1 MTPERFFYVAHVTA
15 MVLCFIIGRYNHS
28 QLFLPVYFF
37 SYSGWMAFG
46 FNYAKQSV
54 DFFLLRDVSSYRAV
68 LSLLVT
74 ERKKKENPHQNER
87 TNKMC
92 LFSHETQLCKQM
104 TVCHAVFSP
113 KHQTHIPNSLSTWH
127 FQRYMQ
133 LNMAKLNSSSL
144 QIIPS
149 RKRFLSQPT
158 ALPSVQADKSIRS
171 VICDSFP
178 SNSLPT
184 PKSQEPLILL
194 PK

>member
-113 KHQTHIPNSLSTWH
+113 KRQTHIPNSLSTWR

-133 LNMAKLNSSSL
+133 LNMAKLNSSPLSRSSL
-144 QIIPS
+144 PENVS
-149 RKRFLSQPT
+149 FLSRQPYHLSKLT
-158 ALPSVQADKSIRS
+158 
-171 VICDSFP
+171 
-178 SNSLPT
+178 
-184 PKSQEPLILL
+184 SQ
-194 PK
+194 

>member
-113 KHQTHIPNSLSTWH
+113 KRQTHIPNSLSTWR

-133 LNMAKLNSSSL
+133 LNMAKLNSSPL

-158 ALPSVQADKSIRS
+158 ALSSYCPTRQVSKISHLW
-171 VICDSFP
+171 FL
-178 SNSLPT
+178 SL
-184 PKSQEPLILL
+184 
-194 PK
+194 